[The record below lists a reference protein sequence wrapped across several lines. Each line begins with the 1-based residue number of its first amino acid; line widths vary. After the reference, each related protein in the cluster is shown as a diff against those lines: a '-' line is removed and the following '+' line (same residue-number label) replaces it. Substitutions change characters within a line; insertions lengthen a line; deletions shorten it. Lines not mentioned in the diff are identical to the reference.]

1 MNRIVILGAGGFG
14 REVLTLIRDINEA
27 TPNTWDFVGFLAA
40 EAPDPGIMR
49 RIDAPYLGSDTHE
62 QVLAGLHG
70 CDVVVAIGAGPVR
83 RDVTSRMIRAGL
95 VPATLVHPSAV
106 IGEDVEL
113 GEGTVVCAGS
123 ILTTNIRLGTGV
135 AIDRSVNVGHDCV
148 IGDFVTLAPGSVLS
162 GNVTLRNEVYMGTN
176 SCTIQGV
183 SIGQATTV
191 GAGAVVTR
199 DIGAGLTA
207 VGAPAK
213 PVGHQ

>member
-1 MNRIVILGAGGFG
+1 MNRIVIAGAGGFG

-27 TPNTWDFVGFLAA
+27 ASESWDFAGFIAA
-40 EAPDPGIMR
+40 EAPDPGMMQ
-49 RIDAPYLGSDTHE
+49 RIDAPYLGSDTDE

-70 CDVVVAIGAGPVR
+70 CHVVVAIGAGSIR
-83 RDVTSRMIRAGL
+83 RDVTARMIRAGL
-95 VPATLVHPSAV
+95 IPATLVHPSAI

-113 GEGTVVCAGS
+113 GLGSVVCAGS

-135 AIDRSVNVGHDCV
+135 AVDRSVNVGHDCV
-148 IGDFVTLAPGSVLS
+148 IGDFATLAPGSLIS
-162 GNVTLRNEVYMGTN
+162 GSVFLGDEVYMGTN

-183 SIGQATTV
+183 NIGRATTV

-199 DIGAGLTA
+199 DIGEGLTV